1 MSLPPGIRRLVTV
14 AVTVLTFV
22 VLLVV
27 GTSVKV
33 PYVAL
38 GPGPTVNTLGMNGDK
53 PVVQIEGAQLDK
65 TSGNLNLTTVSV
77 VDGMSLF
84 DSIGKWISGDYTLSP
99 RDRVF
104 PPDQSPEQVR
114 QGNLRDMTD
123 SEDNATLA
131 ALVHLN
137 RPTELIVEEV
147 AHDGP
152 AAGVLRKDDVLL
164 SVAGKPVKTTSQVQQ
179 VIRGS
184 APGTPVAMDVRRGTA
199 TEHVK
204 VTLGKR
210 PDDPK
215 LGYLGV
221 TPELR
226 NGDPNLKIT
235 FNVGDIGGPSAGL
248 MMTLAVIDKLTP
260 GPLNSGK
267 FIAGTGTIDPE
278 GKVGEIGG
286 ITHKTRAARD
296 KGATVFLVPAGNC
309 AEAKGDKPDG
319 LELVK
324 VSTLDNALDSLKKL
338 GEGQP
343 LPQC

>member
-1 MSLPPGIRRLVTV
+1 MSLKPGLRRLVTV
-14 AVTVLTFV
+14 AVTVLAFV
-22 VLLVV
+22 ALLVI

-38 GPGPTVNTLGMNGDK
+38 GPGPTVNTLGMAGDK
-53 PVVQIEGAQLDK
+53 PVVQIEGAQVDK
-65 TSGNLNLTTVSV
+65 TAGNLNLTTVSV

-84 DSIGKWISGDYTLSP
+84 DSIGKWVSGEYTLSP

-104 PPDQSPEQVR
+104 PSDQSPQQVR
-114 QGNLRDMTD
+114 EGNLRDMTD

-131 ALVHLN
+131 ALLHLN
-137 RPTELIVEEV
+137 RPTELIVEDV
-147 AHDGP
+147 AADGP
-152 AAGVLRKDDVLL
+152 AAGVLRKDDVLV
-164 SVAGKPVKTTSQVQQ
+164 SVAGEPVRTTAQVQQ
-179 VIRGS
+179 IIRAL
-184 APGTPVAMDVRRGTA
+184 APGTALALEVRRGTA
-199 TEHVK
+199 IQHVS
-204 VTLGKR
+204 VTVGKR

-215 LGYLGV
+215 RGYLGV

-226 NGDPNLKIT
+226 NADPNLKIT

-260 GPLNSGK
+260 GLLNSGK
-267 FIAGTGTIDPE
+267 FIAGTGTIDPD
-278 GKVGEIGG
+278 GNVGLIGG

-296 KGATVFLVPAGNC
+296 EGATVVLVPVGNC
-309 AEAKGDKPDG
+309 SEAKGDKPDG

-324 VSTLDNALDSLKKL
+324 VNTLDDALGALEKL
-338 GEGQP
+338 GAGQP

>member
-1 MSLPPGIRRLVTV
+1 MSLTPGTRRLVTV

-22 VLLVV
+22 ALLVI
-27 GTSVKV
+27 GTSVNV

-38 GPGPTVNTLGMNGDK
+38 GPGPTINTLGMNGDK
-53 PVVQIEGAQLDK
+53 PVVQIQGAQVDK

-104 PPDQSPEQVR
+104 PPDQTPEQVR
-114 QGNLRDMTD
+114 KGNQRDMTD

-131 ALVHLN
+131 ALLHLN
-137 RPTELIVEEV
+137 RPTELIVEDV
-147 AHDGP
+147 AGDGP
-152 AAGVLRKDDVLL
+152 AAGILRKNDVLQ
-164 SVAGKPVKTTSQVQQ
+164 SVGGKPVRTTTQVQE
-179 VIRGS
+179 VIRAA
-184 APGTPVAMDVRRGTA
+184 APGTTLAIDVRRAAA
-199 TEHVK
+199 TEHLQ

-210 PDDPK
+210 PDNPK

-226 NGDPNLKIT
+226 NADPNLKIT

-267 FIAGTGTIDPE
+267 FVAGTGTIDPD
-278 GKVGEIGG
+278 GNVGEIGG
-286 ITHKTRAARD
+286 ITHKTRAAAD
-296 KGATVFLVPAGNC
+296 KGATVFLVPEGNC
-309 AEAKGDKPDG
+309 REAKGDKPDG

-324 VSTLDNALDSLKKL
+324 VSTLDDALAALKKL
-338 GEGQP
+338 GEGAE